1 MNLAC
6 NTTLAAVF
14 PRLLARLALLLST
27 PFVQAAAPVL
37 GLPLQCPTS
46 TDCPIQNYVDH
57 DTGPGWRDHTCGTL
71 SYDGH
76 TGTDFRV
83 ADLVAMNAGVNVV
96 AATAGTV
103 IATRDGEPDL
113 SVRQRGRS
121 ALAGK
126 DAGNSVRIG
135 HPDGW
140 ETQYSHLK
148 QGSITVRPGQS
159 VSAGAVLGQVGL
171 SGNTEF
177 PHVDFTVRHQGK
189 TIDPFAPGAPSH
201 ACGTVPLTNPPPT
214 LWDPALA
221 KALNYRSSGLLTAGF
236 APEPAHR
243 DKADAGAY
251 ADIRLTPASP
261 AIVFWLSMFGLQRG
275 DIVEM
280 RLSNPD
286 GQILAHSRTV
296 AEGNKAVWFALLG
309 KRRTAAWPTGQ
320 YSGRVLLR
328 RGEQVVFDE
337 VRAITLQ

>member
-1 MNLAC
+1 M
-6 NTTLAAVF
+6 
-14 PRLLARLALLLST
+14 
-27 PFVQAAAPVL
+27 
-37 GLPLQCPTS
+37 
-46 TDCPIQNYVDH
+46 
-57 DTGPGWRDHTCGTL
+57 
-71 SYDGH
+71 
-76 TGTDFRV
+76 
-83 ADLVAMNAGVNVV
+83 
-96 AATAGTV
+96 
-103 IATRDGEPDL
+103 
-113 SVRQRGRS
+113 SVRQRGRP

-148 QGSITVRPGQS
+148 RGSVTVRPGQS

-236 APEPAHR
+236 APEPAQR
-243 DKADAGAY
+243 DKTEAGAY
-251 ADIRLTPASP
+251 ADICLTTASP

-337 VRAITLQ
+337 ARAITLQ

>member
-1 MNLAC
+1 MPQRCAHFLVGL
-6 NTTLAAVF
+6 TS
-14 PRLLARLALLLST
+14 LLL
-27 PFVQAAAPVL
+27 VGWVGAAPPVL
-37 GLPLQCPTS
+37 SLPIQCPPGA
-46 TDCPIQNYVDH
+46 DCPIQNYVDH
-57 DTGPGWRDHTCGTL
+57 DTGPGWRDHACGTL

-96 AATAGTV
+96 AAAAGTV
-103 IATRDGEPDL
+103 IATRDGEPDV
-113 SVRQRGRS
+113 SVRQRGRP

-148 QGSITVRPGQS
+148 RGSVTVRPGQS

-189 TIDPFAPGAPSH
+189 TIDPFAPGSPPH
-201 ACGTVPLTNPPPT
+201 VCGTLTLTTTPPT
-214 LWDPALA
+214 LWEPALA

-337 VRAITLQ
+337 ARAITLQ

>member
-1 MNLAC
+1 M
-6 NTTLAAVF
+6 
-14 PRLLARLALLLST
+14 RLAQVALTSLMLLCHACLC
-27 PFVQAAAPVL
+27 VAAPPVL
-37 GLPLQCPTS
+37 GLPLQCPAG

-57 DTGPGWRDHTCGTL
+57 DTGPGWRDHACGTL

-83 ADLVAMNAGVNVV
+83 ADLVAMKAGVNVL
-96 AATAGTV
+96 AAAAGTV
-103 IATRDGEPDL
+103 VAIRDGEPDT

-126 DAGNSVRIG
+126 DAGNSVRLR

-148 QGSITVRPGQS
+148 QGSVAVRAGQL
-159 VSAGAVLGQVGL
+159 VAAGEVLGQIGL

-177 PHVDFTVRHQGK
+177 PHVDFTVRHLGK
-189 TIDPFAPGAPSH
+189 TVDPFAPRAGLSVTPY
-201 ACGTVPLTNPPPT
+201 ACGTLTHT

-221 KALNYRSSGLLTAGF
+221 TVLKYRPSGLLTAGF
-236 APEPAHR
+236 AAETPQR
-243 DKADAGAY
+243 DRAEAGANQ
-251 ADIRLTPASP
+251 AIELTPASP
-261 AIVFWLSMFGLQRG
+261 MIVFWQSMFGLQKG
-275 DIVEM
+275 DVVEM
-280 RLSNPD
+280 QLSKPN
-286 GQILAHSRTV
+286 GQALAHSRTV

-320 YSGRVLLR
+320 YLGRVLLR

-337 VRAITLQ
+337 TRRINVD